1 MSIKELATYS
11 DEQISRLMFDNNR
24 MWRTQLNFV
33 LAEYDLTA
41 SAWAVIRVLRDEGQ
55 GCTQKELA
63 SSLAIEGPTLV
74 KLLDSLERLGWIE
87 RRVAPTDRRA
97 KTIWLIDSALPQIA
111 EADRKLG
118 MARHQ
123 IISVLSEEEQAE
135 FGRLMGKL
143 RSNLERM
150 NHEASRTGGNYPR
163 D

>member
-1 MSIKELATYS
+1 MNIKEPATFS

-33 LAEYDLTA
+33 LSEYDLTA

-74 KLLDSLERLGWIE
+74 KLLDNLERLGWIE

-97 KTIWLIDSALPQIA
+97 KTIWLIESALPQIA
-111 EADRKLG
+111 EADQKLG
-118 MARHQ
+118 MTRHQ
-123 IISVLSEEEQAE
+123 IISALSEDEQVE
-135 FGRLMGKL
+135 FGRLLNKI
-143 RSNLERM
+143 RTNLERM
-150 NHEASRTGGNYPR
+150 NHEASRYGGINPR

>member
-74 KLLDSLERLGWIE
+74 KLLDSLEQLGWIE

-97 KTIWLIDSALPQIA
+97 KTIWLVDRALPQIN
-111 EADRKLG
+111 EADQKLG

-123 IISVLSEEEQAE
+123 IISVLNEDEQAE
-135 FGRLMGKL
+135 FGRLLNKV
-143 RSNLERM
+143 RTNLERM
-150 NHEASRTGGNYPR
+150 NHEANRNGGIHSR